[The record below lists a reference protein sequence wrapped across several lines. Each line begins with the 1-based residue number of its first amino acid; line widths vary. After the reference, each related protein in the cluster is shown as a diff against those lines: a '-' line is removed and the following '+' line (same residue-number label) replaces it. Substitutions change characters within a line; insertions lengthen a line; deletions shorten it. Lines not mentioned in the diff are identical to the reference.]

1 MIGQTLRIEEI
12 LQEYDKTRLSN
23 KRRLQER
30 TEEVFKAV
38 PALEQLAQ
46 ESKLS
51 YLAAARARIADDQ
64 ETATKLQQ
72 ENRIR
77 TERKKQLLINA
88 GYPSD

>member
-51 YLAAARARIADDQ
+51 YLLVYRISVISRFRA
-64 ETATKLQQ
+64 
-72 ENRIR
+72 
-77 TERKKQLLINA
+77 
-88 GYPSD
+88 